1 MLWVLG
7 IVFPIFAIVAL
18 GYIYGHRKQPV
29 MDVVNQVNMDV
40 FLPALLFHILGNK
53 GFDLAAYGPL
63 AVAAVVV
70 IIVSGLL
77 AYPFANWF
85 KYDWRTFVPPM
96 MFTNYGNLGLP
107 LFLFAF
113 GEPALPAAVVL
124 FIVGN
129 LLHFTLGR
137 YMLDHRL
144 RVLAVLRSPIILAS
158 IAGILFNFMAWK
170 LPQPASVAI
179 EMAGQVSIPL
189 LLFSLGVRLT
199 GINWRDW
206 RIGLVGALVCPL
218 VGVLIAGVLLLLI
231 DLPPAQAK
239 QLLLFGALP
248 PAVLN
253 FLFAEE
259 FKQQPRQVAAIVMLG
274 NLAAVVTIP
283 LMLVVLFK
291 FGA

>member
-1 MLWVLG
+1 LRIVG
-7 IVFPIFAIVAL
+7 IVFPIFAIVAV
-18 GYIYGHRKQPV
+18 GYLYGHRKRPV

-40 FLPALLFHILGNK
+40 FLPALIFHILGNK
-53 GFDLAAYGPL
+53 GFDLASYGPL
-63 AVAAVVV
+63 TLGAVIV
-70 IIVSGLL
+70 ILVSGLL
-77 AYPFANWF
+77 SYPVAKFF
-85 KYDWRTFVPPM
+85 KYEWRTFVPPM

-113 GEPALPAAVVL
+113 GESALPAAVVL

-137 YMLDHRL
+137 YMLDHSL
-144 RVLAVLRSPIILAS
+144 RIWAVLRSPIVLAS
-158 IAGILFNFMAWK
+158 IIGLLFNFMAWK
-170 LPQPASVAI
+170 LPQPVSIAV

-199 GINWRDW
+199 GIDWRDW
-206 RIGLVGALVCPL
+206 RIGMVGALVCPL
-218 VGVLIAGVLLLLI
+218 VGVLVASVLLLFI
-231 DLPPAQAK
+231 DLPPQQAK

-248 PAVLN
+248 PAVLS

-259 FKQQPRQVAAIVMLG
+259 FNQQPRQVAAIVMLG
-274 NLAAVVTIP
+274 NLTAVLTIP
-283 LMLVVLFK
+283 LVLAVLFG